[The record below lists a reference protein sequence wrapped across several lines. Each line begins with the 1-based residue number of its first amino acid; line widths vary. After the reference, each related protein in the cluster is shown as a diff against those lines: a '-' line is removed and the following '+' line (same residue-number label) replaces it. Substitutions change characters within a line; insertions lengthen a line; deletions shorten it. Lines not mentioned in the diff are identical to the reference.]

1 MALRA
6 IPNLWYA
13 RPGDANETVMAWRMA
28 VERKGGPVAL
38 ALTRQKLPV
47 FDRSEVASA
56 EGTLRGAYVLWQSG
70 EGDPDVIVMATG
82 SELSIALDGAR
93 SLSNGAVVRVVSM
106 PCWELFAEQSQEY
119 RDDVLPPDV
128 PARVSIE
135 AGITHGWERWIGE
148 HGVSIGVDRYGASAP
163 YTRIYEELGL
173 TSERVA
179 AEASALLQRVG

>member
-1 MALRA
+1 LILIGTGAEVGLTLA
-6 IPNLWYA
+6 A
-13 RPGDANETVMAWRMA
+13 G
-28 VERKGGPVAL
+28 RKL
-38 ALTRQKLPV
+38 AE
-47 FDRSEVASA
+47 D
-56 EGTLRGAYVLWQSG
+56 GTA
-70 EGDPDVIVMATG
+70 
-82 SELSIALDGAR
+82 
-93 SLSNGAVVRVVSM
+93 VRVVSM